1 LKFTQR
7 FNIEIGLEE
16 ARRRFVNRIHNNIFN
31 YYYYYRLSE
40 NTRFEVHREIVSAL
54 GDRYSYSKDLSTQ
67 IDDDFFRNLLAL
79 ETFYH
84 LGYTVIDQYIK
95 KFLSESEVD
104 LGVRWDNGRFIKSGA
119 ELLDNK
125 LVNDVL
131 DWLRDQKYITVIQP
145 FEKGLLHFLHAEN
158 RPELLTDVVTDMYEA
173 LEALSMIITDRP
185 NKDLS
190 ANREL
195 FISKVKASIEY
206 KKILSE
212 YINYANEFR
221 HAQEKGK
228 SKPKILP
235 KEAESFIY
243 LTGLFIRLAIQ

>member
-1 LKFTQR
+1 LKFIER

-16 ARRRFVNRIHNNIFN
+16 AKKHFVNRAHNQIFN
-31 YYYYYRLSE
+31 YYYYTLTE
-40 NTRFEVHREIVSAL
+40 NNRFRVQREIVSAL
-54 GDRYSYSKDLSTQ
+54 GDRCSGYDLSTQ
-67 IDDDFFRNLLAL
+67 IGDDFLRNLHAL
-79 ETFYH
+79 ETFYD
-84 LGYTVIDQYIK
+84 LGYPLVIDQYIK

-119 ELLDNK
+119 QLLDNK

-131 DWLRDQKYITVIQP
+131 DWLRQQKYITVIQP
-145 FEKGLLHFLHAEN
+145 FEKGLDDFLHAEKL
-158 RPELLTDVVTDMYEA
+158 PQLLNDVVTDMYEA

-195 FISKVKASIEY
+195 FISKVNASSKY

-228 SKPKILP
+228 NKPKISP